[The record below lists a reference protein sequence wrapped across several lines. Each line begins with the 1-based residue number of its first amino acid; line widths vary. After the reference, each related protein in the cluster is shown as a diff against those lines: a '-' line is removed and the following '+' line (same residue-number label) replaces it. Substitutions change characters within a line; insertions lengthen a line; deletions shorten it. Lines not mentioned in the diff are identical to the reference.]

1 MECQAGRT
9 EGAGPCLEEKQ
20 VNEFALGTRHPGQL
34 ELRGRRWVGD
44 VLKHCDVI
52 GNKLL
57 CSFQSRLCWKQGRRL
72 LGDRGLADR
81 VAEHTQHDPAR
92 LVLLDHVI
100 ERVCDQAGPRVEHRV
115 TADSAAKK
123 VHDSRWLQ
131 GQLSLRLHRPE
142 RSVPQPFVSFGPN
155 PKKRAGRDRTT
166 VIQGES
172 DLVIE
177 RKHLPWHCERW
188 AGYTYHTGPAP
199 ASHRPS
205 CSHRRKYAPV
215 TDLCNNNGG

>member
-142 RSVPQPFVSFGPN
+142 RSVPSRSFHSARTLNTRNARG
-155 PKKRAGRDRTT
+155 AIGR
-166 VIQGES
+166 Q
-172 DLVIE
+172 
-177 RKHLPWHCERW
+177 
-188 AGYTYHTGPAP
+188 
-199 ASHRPS
+199 
-205 CSHRRKYAPV
+205 
-215 TDLCNNNGG
+215 